1 VPALLGFKNF
11 NHQWF
16 ALRVRSNFEKPAAVA
31 LRGRG
36 YEEFLPLYRAVRVWP
51 TRIREVEVPLF
62 PGYVF
67 CRFNAADRLPILTTP
82 GVVHI
87 VGVGKTPA
95 PIDNDELAAVR
106 RILDSRLLAEP
117 WPFVNVGERVL
128 VAHGSLNGLEGIIVS
143 LKKNCRLVVSVT
155 LLQRSVA
162 VEIDRSWIRPFGDAG
177 HPPALLPRAV
187 NPPAA

>member
-1 VPALLGFKNF
+1 VPAILEFKNF
-11 NHQWF
+11 NQQWF
-16 ALRVRSNFEKPAAVA
+16 AVRVRSNFEKPAAEA

-36 YEEFLPLYRAVRVWP
+36 YEEFLPVYRALRVWP

-62 PGYVF
+62 PGYLF
-67 CRFNAADRLPILTTP
+67 CRFNPADRLPILTTP

-87 VGVGKTPA
+87 VGVGKTPS
-95 PIDNDELAAVR
+95 PVDNEELAAVR

-128 VAHGSLNGLEGIIVS
+128 VVHGSLNGLEGIIVS

-162 VEIDRSWIRPFGDAG
+162 VEIDRSWIQPFSDAG
-177 HPPALLPRAV
+177 HPPALLPRV
-187 NPPAA
+187 S